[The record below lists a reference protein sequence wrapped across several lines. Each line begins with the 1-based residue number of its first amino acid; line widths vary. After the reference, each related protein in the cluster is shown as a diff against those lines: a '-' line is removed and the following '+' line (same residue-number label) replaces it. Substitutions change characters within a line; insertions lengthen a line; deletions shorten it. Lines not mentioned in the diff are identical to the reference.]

1 MLFARGIYFS
11 FLYQFEQKTYCN
23 YMIARI
29 QGVVVDREEKAL
41 IIDVRGIG
49 YRVFTI
55 SALREK
61 SELGSEVTLVIYD
74 HRTDSDQVLFGFETA
89 RDREYFELLLR
100 VPSIGPKTALGVL
113 DAAPIAVIAQAV
125 LQEDMALLT
134 SLSGIGKRTAERIVV
149 ELKGKLG
156 ELQIDASM
164 AAHGSMH
171 QEVADALVALGFS
184 LVQARQAVSQLPKEI
199 LSVAD
204 GVKAVLKQ
212 TVS

>member
-1 MLFARGIYFS
+1 
-11 FLYQFEQKTYCN
+11 
-23 YMIARI
+23 MIARI
-29 QGVVVDREEKAL
+29 SGVVVDREEKAL

-61 SELGSEVTLVIYD
+61 AELGSEITLVIYD
-74 HRTDSDQVLFGFETA
+74 HRTDSDQILFGFETS

-113 DAAPIAVIAQAV
+113 DAAPISVLAQAI
-125 LQEDMALLT
+125 LQEDMKLLT

-156 ELQIDASM
+156 ELQEGISFSSS
-164 AAHGSMH
+164 GSVH
-171 QEVADALVALGFS
+171 QEVADALVALGFTA
-184 LVQARQAVSQLPKEI
+184 VQARQAVSQLPKD
-199 LSVAD
+199 LASVTD
-204 GVKAVLKQ
+204 GVKAALKQ

>member
-1 MLFARGIYFS
+1 
-11 FLYQFEQKTYCN
+11 
-23 YMIARI
+23 MIARI
-29 QGVVVDREEKAL
+29 QGVIVDREERTL
-41 IIDVRGIG
+41 IVDVRGVG
-49 YRVFTI
+49 YRVFVI

-61 SELGSEVTLVIYD
+61 SELGSEITLVIYD
-74 HRTDSDQVLFGFETA
+74 HRTDSDQVLFGFETS

-113 DAAPIAVIAQAV
+113 EAAPISVIAQAV

-156 ELQIDASM
+156 ELQIDASI
-164 AAHGSMH
+164 AARGSMH